1 MTYFS
6 KAEINYYNSVPRE
19 IEKFHRDRYIQAI
32 NQLDELIQKSVSIQ
46 ELTQSLDRYPKKLR
60 SFLRGLVSVKHS
72 SSIEGCQDDCKC
84 PIRWHNKTK
93 DEAVDSVKFCRSID
107 LLQRSEEDGFDLK
120 VPKEIPR
127 PK

>member
-6 KAEINYYNSVPRE
+6 RAKIKYYNSVPLE
-19 IEKFHRDRYIQAI
+19 IEEFHQKRYTDAI
-32 NQLDELIQKSVSIQ
+32 NQLDELIQKSVSTQ
-46 ELTQSLDRYPKKLR
+46 ELKQFLDRYPKNLR

-84 PIRWHNKTK
+84 PVQWHNKTK
-93 DEAVDSVKFCRSID
+93 DEAVDSIKLCRSID

-120 VPKEIPR
+120 VPKEIPK
-127 PK
+127 PE